1 MEKDHR
7 PNWVVRCLSVPGPDT
22 SLALYIAFDNARWL
36 FGCGEGTQRA
46 FIQKGLVMRS
56 LTGIIMPSGGSK
68 DRNGLPGLIM
78 TAADAGIKNLDIIG
92 PPDVGHHLASFRAS
106 LQRISI
112 NVKTHHPSTAS
123 SELRQIYDHP
133 SINIKAFSILPS
145 SQSDSNDQSSPIPTP
160 PPFIPITSTVTNPVP
175 HLHPPTQPWALPPDQ
190 KNTWIEHIMDDM
202 FSRHFAKPSPDTPG
216 PIRPNSADARY
227 PLGLLDD
234 SVQRCDMIYV
244 FQAPDF
250 PGKFD
255 VASAERLG
263 VYGKARG
270 LLVKG
275 QSVEVK
281 DPSQPGGTR
290 IVRPE
295 ECLSGGGTGAVMVIV
310 QCTEKTLSSLMQSSQ
325 LNDYKHPEGD
335 KKVAL
340 MVHHTSRNICMRED
354 YQRWVQSF
362 GHETKHLLA
371 DTASSSNEIFFT
383 SAAWNHLHL
392 SQIDS
397 TIFPF
402 PNSLPQTA
410 PPFSSPPNTGLL
422 QSGHSIRMHP
432 PGSLE
437 LLPRPSKD
445 IPFPLPYL
453 TSISDITSPSSEY
466 HNACLKA
473 QETVKH
479 LSLPKPL
486 KTSATET
493 TPLQSVNPI
502 FPLQDV
508 GMMDRHDK
516 VTYEAK
522 PKIGDDIIITTLGTG
537 SALPSKYR
545 NVSSTLVEIPGT
557 GGVLLDCGEGT
568 LGQLRRR
575 FGDLSELWKD
585 LKMIFI
591 SHLHADHH
599 LGLQSIL
606 EDRFKHNIHTPLY
619 IIAPIQIAISLQ
631 ETYKWQLDVPREALR
646 NLVFLPSNRIQ
657 GMISR
662 DSLSLVK
669 RVEGGS
675 GSSVGVGKDGSE
687 GLGRG
692 WPFGRVD
699 LTNSEQTLQ
708 TNLRALFDALSLE
721 ELQIPLVEHR
731 GRAWGLVLK
740 HQTGWKVVYSG
751 DTMPSE
757 NLIQAGKG
765 ATVLIHEATLE
776 DDKPDVAKEKGHS
789 TFSQAVGV
797 GRKMGAS
804 HILLNHFSQR
814 YPKLPRLAPSSTFY
828 PSYPT
833 IDQTDQTIPST
844 SESVTSTGTDPSQ
857 IISSSLQ
864 PDSEPIISI
873 SFDLMSI
880 RVGDMWKMS
889 HYMEAMSLLFASEPE
904 ESEGMMEGD
913 VNNVGTRQK
922 KRGSGEALLDE
933 VVSAKEDTVGSK
945 SGGGSGKGLMTVGK
959 DGEKTDINHAPV
971 QDSDLRKDGGM
982 VEMGRK
988 KKRRAEKAKRAGKG
1002 LSGGDGMISGSGVG
1016 TMEGNVLGEKP
1027 EVGGQEVV

>member
-1 MEKDHR
+1 MEKDYR

-22 SLALYIAFDNARWL
+22 SLSLYIAFDNARWL

-78 TAADAGIKNLDIIG
+78 TAADAGIRNLDIIG

-275 QSVEVK
+275 QTVEVK
-281 DPSQPGGTR
+281 DPSQPGGMR

-310 QCTEKTLSSLMQSSQ
+310 QCTEKTVSSLLGSSQ
-325 LNDYKHPEGD
+325 LNDYKHPGGG
-335 KKVAL
+335 KTVAL
-340 MVHHTSRNICMRED
+340 MVHHTSKDIWMRED

-362 GHETKHLLA
+362 GTEPKVT
-371 DTASSSNEIFFT
+371 DTTPSPNEIFFT

-397 TIFPF
+397 TIFHF
-402 PNSLPQTA
+402 PNSLPQTT
-410 PPFSSPPNTGLL
+410 PPISLPSNTVLL

-453 TSISDITSPSSEY
+453 SSISDIPSPSSEY
-466 HNACLKA
+466 LNACLKA

-479 LSLPKPL
+479 LSLPIPP

-502 FPLQDV
+502 LPLQDV
-508 GMMDRHDK
+508 GMKDQHDK
-516 VTYEAK
+516 VTYEAE
-522 PKIGDDIIITTLGTG
+522 PKVGDDIIITTLGTG

-619 IIAPIQIAISLQ
+619 IIAPIQIALSLQ
-631 ETYKWQLDVPREALR
+631 ESYKWQLDVPREALR

-669 RVEGGS
+669 RVDGGS

-692 WPFGRVD
+692 WPFG
-699 LTNSEQTLQ
+699 LLYSPELASEQTLQ

-721 ELQIPLVEHR
+721 EIQIPLVEHR

-844 SESVTSTGTDPSQ
+844 SEAVASKGTDPSHT
-857 IISSSLQ
+857 ISSPLQ
-864 PDSEPIISI
+864 PDPEPIISI

-904 ESEGMMEGD
+904 ESEGMVEGD
-913 VNNVGTRQK
+913 VNSVGTRQK

-933 VVSAKEDTVGSK
+933 VVSAKEDAVGTE
-945 SGGGSGKGLMTVGK
+945 SGGGAGKGSTTVRKEGQ
-959 DGEKTDINHAPV
+959 KTDMH
-971 QDSDLRKDGGM
+971 DG
-982 VEMGRK
+982 K